1 MGAPPSHGR
10 PLSNAPDTEAERR
23 RFRVTHPF
31 HPLCGR
37 EYDLIDYRY
46 FWSEDRVV
54 YVDET
59 GEASSLPARWTSA
72 IAEDPAVVVS
82 AGRSHFRV
90 ADLIELAKLVCGVG
104 R

>member
-1 MGAPPSHGR
+1 M
-10 PLSNAPDTEAERR
+10 
-23 RFRVTHPF
+23 THPF

-37 EYDLIDYRY
+37 EYELIQYRH

-54 YVDET
+54 YVDEA
-59 GEASSLPARWTSA
+59 GEARSLPARWTSA
-72 IAEDPAVVVS
+72 VAEDPAVVVS

-90 ADLIELAKLVCGVG
+90 ADLVELAKLVRGTA